1 MSSDTPERAPDP
13 STPSSS
19 GGAEPPKPGPDKGRA
34 RRRRG
39 RIRKILGYGVVGL
52 VVVVAGG
59 IGGAAIWADSDQ
71 GRRTIAGLARD
82 GIEAAGLGPVELPAI
97 EGSLFGRLHL
107 PRLRIGDPADPWLV
121 ADDVTFSWR
130 PSALLAGR
138 IEIATIAAERIK
150 VAPPPDDGTPPPP
163 SEPFDPRTVRLPDEG
178 MLPPLTLDL
187 RQLSVSLLELDP
199 RLTGLDAPAMLGV
212 DGAARVG
219 RGDTS
224 WARLDIHRLDGP
236 AGRVSAA
243 LETDLK
249 AGTLDVDLV
258 AEEAAGGLVATMADL
273 PGRPPITAR
282 LEGSG
287 PLEGWTGRLTA
298 DVEGLADLKT
308 GIALALRPDPSL
320 QLQGELDWAGM
331 GRALAGADAA
341 APAAGDAPVEGD
353 ASLARDASADQP
365 VPPLVLASETPLSFD
380 LSARQPD
387 GQTLAVDRLALSTG
401 GVTLSG
407 TAGMDT
413 GTGAVQARL
422 TGNVSGTAPLLA
434 LAQPA
439 AMSAATLTLDVDGTW
454 PAVDARLAATLAA
467 PRLQGI
473 GDGGPFA
480 NAARLT
486 AAVTG
491 RAPAQDLPADLDLAL
506 DLDLDGPRPAA
517 LGLPPE
523 AADGVLSLKTRGSF
537 DGAADKVV
545 IDAALLDIGTAN
557 LSATGSY
564 ALGDGT
570 IDAQAGLSA
579 EKLSRLATLAGL
591 PQLAGTL
598 GVDVTVTG
606 NPASR
611 LVADVSAEG
620 RSMQLGIPEADAA
633 LAGRIDLATRVT
645 VTGEGGVTAENLS
658 LATGTTRLAGR
669 AALGAAG
676 GLDGTKLTLAV
687 RDLGRLADAVGAPA
701 AGRLEADIALAGN
714 LADPAAQVNARLAD
728 GRLGSID
735 VQRLTLDLDGRNL
748 LTAPTGRVA
757 LDGET
762 AEGPLR
768 LTAEAASADGGKRL
782 DVNALT
788 LDFAGTT
795 ARGQAAVTLANAL
808 VRGRFDINSP
818 DLAPLGR
825 LAGLDMGGRLSLD
838 VDLGADRRGR
848 QTVKA
853 DGEAAALSVAG
864 SVAAERLTLDADL
877 VLDQGRPGGRATI
890 AAERVTAGP
899 VQLATLKATATPQGA
914 ATGFDLAATGN
925 FKGRLTLDAGGNLAT
940 DRQGA
945 MVLTLDRL
953 KGQALGE
960 ELGLGAPATVR
971 LADATRV
978 DLPELRIGKAGRI
991 VLDAVMAPD
1000 RLTAEGRLTA
1010 VPLDP
1015 LRRFQAPIGNGGRLD
1030 GTIDLAMGPRGR
1042 EGAVTLTIRDL
1053 PVDAEVEGM
1062 ETPIISGEVK
1072 ATLGD
1077 RTADLDLAIAGL
1089 GEQPLTVTAKA
1100 PLQPFRR
1107 GAPTEIALDDAG
1119 PVEGRLRWQGDL
1131 GRLALAAGIDG
1142 QRFAGRIDADM
1153 TVNGTVANPDVA
1165 GGIRLTGAAYENQD
1179 VGTLLT
1185 GITGEIG
1192 VSGRCCLAVKL
1203 DARDGGS
1210 GTVTVNGTVNLDDL
1224 ADPRVDIKVKI
1235 DQARLVRRDD
1245 VDAVLDGNL
1254 AMTGGLGD
1262 GRLGGTVTVRQA
1274 EVRLIDSGG
1283 PSIRT
1288 IDVVEVRNGRVVADP
1303 GSPEQQQQASGGLA
1317 LNIDVRAPGRI
1328 FVRGRGLDTEW
1339 QGNLKV
1345 RGTTG
1350 APVINGELSVVR
1362 GEADVVGRTLTFS
1375 KGVITFDGL
1384 ADIDPRL
1391 DIEATLTN
1399 ADVTAIVQVTGRAS
1413 APQLTLSSEP
1423 ALAQDEILAR
1433 AFFGKPGAKLSAV
1446 DAIRVGQGLATLTGG
1461 GGGGFDPTGFARDLF
1476 GLDVL
1481 DVGTDDTGSGA
1492 SVRAGKYLSDDLFVG
1507 VEQGAGSSAVT
1518 VELEVLPNIKVDTE
1532 VGAEGGSSVGA
1543 TWSYD
1548 Y

>member
-1 MSSDTPERAPDP
+1 M
-13 STPSSS
+13 
-19 GGAEPPKPGPDKGRA
+19 
-34 RRRRG
+34 
-39 RIRKILGYGVVGL
+39 GL
-52 VVVVAGG
+52 VVILIGG
-59 IGGAAIWADSDQ
+59 IGGAAIWADSEQ
-71 GRRTIAGLARD
+71 GRETIAGLARD

-150 VAPPPDDGTPPPP
+150 LAPPPDDGTPPPP

-178 MLPPLTLDL
+178 MLPPLSLDL
-187 RQLSVSLLELDP
+187 RKLSVSLLELDP

-212 DGAARVG
+212 DGAARIG
-219 RGDTS
+219 RGDIS
-224 WARLDIHRLDGP
+224 WARLDVHRLDGP

-243 LETDLK
+243 LETDL
-249 AGTLDVDLV
+249 GTGRLDVDLV
-258 AEEAAGGLVATMADL
+258 AEEAEGGLVATMADL

-298 DVEGLADLKT
+298 GVEGLADLET
-308 GIALALRPDPSL
+308 GIRLALRPDPSL

-341 APAAGDAPVEGD
+341 TPAGGDAP
-353 ASLARDASADQP
+353 ADQP
-365 VPPLVLASETPLSFD
+365 VPPLVLASEAPLTFD
-380 LSARQPD
+380 LSVLQPD
-387 GQTLAVDRLALSTG
+387 AQTLTIDRLALAAG
-401 GVTLSG
+401 GVMFSG

-422 TGNVSGTAPLLA
+422 TGSASGTAPILA

-439 AMSAATLTLDVDGTW
+439 ALSAATLSLDVDGTW
-454 PAVDARLAATLAA
+454 PAIDARLAATLAA
-467 PRLQGI
+467 PQLQGV

-480 NAARLT
+480 SAARLT

-537 DGAADKVV
+537 DGAAGKVV

-564 ALGDGT
+564 ALDDGT

-645 VTGEGGVTAENLS
+645 VAGDGGITAENLS

-669 AALGAAG
+669 AALGAGG
-676 GLDGTKLTLAV
+676 GLDGTVLNLAV
-687 RDLGRLADAVGAPA
+687 RDLGRLAETLGAPA

-714 LADPAAQVNARLAD
+714 LSDPAARVNARLAD

-748 LTAPTGRVA
+748 LSAPTGRVA
-757 LDGET
+757 LDGAT

-782 DVNALT
+782 DVTALA

-808 VRGRFDINSP
+808 VRGRLDINAP

-825 LAGLDMGGRLSLD
+825 LAGLDLGGRLSLD

-864 SVAAERLTLDADL
+864 SVSADRLTLDADM
-877 VLDQGRPGGRATI
+877 VLDQGRPGGRATV

-899 VQLATLKATATPQGA
+899 VQLATLQATATPEGA
-914 ATGFDLAATGN
+914 ATAFALAATGN

-971 LADATRV
+971 LADATRI

-1000 RLTAEGRLTA
+1000 RVTAEGRLTA

-1015 LRRFQAPIGNGGRLD
+1015 LRRFQVPIGNGGRLD
-1030 GTIDLAMGPRGR
+1030 GTLDLALGPRGR
-1042 EGAVTLTIRDL
+1042 EGRVGLTIRDL

-1062 ETPIISGEVK
+1062 ETPVISGDID

-1077 RTADLDLAIAGL
+1077 RVADLDLSIAGL
-1089 GEQPLTVTAKA
+1089 GEQPLTITAKA

-1107 GAPTEIALDDAG
+1107 GAPTDIALDEAG

-1153 TVNGTVANPDVA
+1153 TVNGTIADPDVA
-1165 GGIRLTGAAYENQD
+1165 GGIRLRDAAYENQD

-1192 VSGRCCLAVKL
+1192 VSGRCCLSVKL

-1210 GTVTVNGTVNLDDL
+1210 GTVAVNGTVNLQDL
-1224 ADPRVDIKVKI
+1224 ADPRMDINVKI

-1245 VDAVLDGNL
+1245 VDAVVDGNL

-1262 GRLGGTVTVRQA
+1262 GQLGGTVTVRQA
-1274 EVRLIDSGG
+1274 EVRLISTGG
-1283 PSIRT
+1283 PSVRT

-1339 QGNLKV
+1339 EGDLKV
-1345 RGTTG
+1345 RGTTST
-1350 APVINGELSVVR
+1350 PVINGDLRVVR

-1375 KGVITFDGL
+1375 KGIITFDGL
-1384 ADIDPRL
+1384 TEIDPRL

-1413 APQLTLSSEP
+1413 APQLTLTSEP

-1433 AFFGKPGAKLSAV
+1433 AFFGKPGAKLSAM

-1481 DVGTDDTGSGA
+1481 DVGTDDTGTGA

-1518 VELEVLPNIKVDTE
+1518 VELEVLPNIKIDTE